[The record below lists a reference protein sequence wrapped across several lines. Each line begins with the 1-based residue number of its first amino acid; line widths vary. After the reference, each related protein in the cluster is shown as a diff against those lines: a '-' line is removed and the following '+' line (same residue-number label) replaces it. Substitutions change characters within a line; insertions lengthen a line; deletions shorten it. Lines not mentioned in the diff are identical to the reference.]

1 MGPPLDGERPP
12 DHPRAGGRA
21 RRRRLLRF
29 AVLGLALLVVVTG
42 VGATALY
49 AKLDRNIAHIDID
62 GALGPDRPED
72 APHDSL
78 DILVL
83 GSDSRAGVNGAYGG
97 EDAQEGARADTAM
110 IVHVHEGHDAATVV
124 SIPRDT
130 MVERPA
136 CERDDGSKT
145 PARERSMFNEAYTVG
160 GPVCSVKT
168 VEEMTGLRMD
178 HFIEIDFRGFADMI
192 DTLGGV
198 EITTTR
204 SIDDEDSHLD
214 LPAGTHTLDGE
225 QSLALVRTRKAVG
238 DGSDLSRIELQQQFV
253 RALADQVS
261 GVGLMTNPKRLWD
274 LADVA
279 TSAVT
284 TDSSLGSVRDLAG
297 LGRSMRDIGPDD
309 LRMVTLP
316 VERDPEDPNRVA
328 PVDDR
333 SRQVWNALREDRRVP
348 RSATDDRTGE
358 NGGGTPVAIP
368 GRAPHGE

>member
-1 MGPPLDGERPP
+1 MGPPSDGERPAG
-12 DHPRAGGRA
+12 HPRAGGRA

-29 AVLGLALLVVVTG
+29 AVLGLVLLVVVTG

-49 AKLDRNIAHIDID
+49 VKLERNISQIDID

-83 GSDSRAGVNGAYGG
+83 GSDSRAGANGAYGG

-110 IVHVHEGHDAATVV
+110 IVHVNEGHDAATVV

-136 CERDDGSKT
+136 CERADGSKA

-178 HFIEIDFRGFADMI
+178 HFIEIDFHGFADMI

-198 EITTTR
+198 EVTTTQA
-204 SIDDEDSHLD
+204 IDDKDSHLD

-261 GVGLMTNPKRLWD
+261 GMGLMTNPKRLWD

-297 LGRSMRDIGPDD
+297 LGRGMRDIGPDD
-309 LRMVTLP
+309 LQMVTLP
-316 VERDPEDPNRVA
+316 VTRDAADPNRVA
-328 PVDDR
+328 PVEDR
-333 SRQVWNALREDRRVP
+333 SRQVWHALREDRPVP
-348 RSATDDRTGE
+348 RSATVDSRGE
-358 NGGGTPVAIP
+358 DGGGTPVAIP
-368 GRAPHGE
+368 GRAPREE